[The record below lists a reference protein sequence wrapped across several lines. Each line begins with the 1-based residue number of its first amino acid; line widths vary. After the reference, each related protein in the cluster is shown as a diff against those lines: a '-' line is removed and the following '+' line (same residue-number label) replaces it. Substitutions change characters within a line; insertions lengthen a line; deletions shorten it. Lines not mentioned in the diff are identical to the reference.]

1 MKNFKKFDNYGAP
14 VEFNFR
20 GKSSHQS
27 NLGAFCSISLTPFLF
42 FVGVYLTIF
51 FDYESNDVI
60 RSSSIIKAFNDPFEG
75 VYLNHTGQQVNLMFS
90 LYVNDGEFDN
100 DDNPYGR
107 WVLHRYTNMNDIHD
121 ENKENYEKG
130 YRDEHIQLEP
140 CQLSSE
146 FDWTSSGVKVYCP
159 AMTSFDFLYGNFY
172 TK

>member
-1 MKNFKKFDNYGAP
+1 M
-14 VEFNFR
+14 
-20 GKSSHQS
+20 
-27 NLGAFCSISLTPFLF
+27 
-42 FVGVYLTIF
+42 
-51 FDYESNDVI
+51 I

-172 TK
+172 TKWFSWARLALHFCNNSTEAIEERLYNGKKFVYCESEQSSKAYFSQKIVGLDILSD